1 MAAGEFGAIA
11 VACAAMA
18 TGDAPGGAVGVTRVG
33 ASARVGVAAARDRR
47 ICWLV
52 PSPGDRRLCSASTAT
67 AVVVVVAGPRWWR
80 NRGAESERGVGRW
93 LGSRTGGSDGATVT
107 TKTLGGVRFQMRY
120 SPNGSCISLQGNG
133 VIKAQRAFSPASDT
147 VCVCG
152 FHDTEPIMCAGQPV
166 AVTRARKKNY
176 HDGLQHWRCFFAS
189 QVGIAWQLLKKIQCN
204 SM

>member
-1 MAAGEFGAIA
+1 MAAVEFGAIA

-52 PSPGDRRLCSASTAT
+52 PSPGDRRLCSASTAA

-80 NRGAESERGVGRW
+80 DRGAESERGVGRW

-107 TKTLGGVRFQMRY
+107 TKTLAGVRFQMRY

-133 VIKAQRAFSPASDT
+133 VIKAQRAFSLHLT
-147 VCVCG
+147 LCVCVASTTLSRSCVLVWATCSYHAG
-152 FHDTEPIMCAGQPV
+152 TEKKTTTMVCNTG
-166 AVTRARKKNY
+166 AVSSHRKLESHGN
-176 HDGLQHWRCFFAS
+176 C
-189 QVGIAWQLLKKIQCN
+189 
-204 SM
+204 